1 MFAKED
7 DTSSILQAENSFPWY
22 YLANDARFMAIIV
35 MIFPP
40 FFFDVRH
47 SLYLFSAIT
56 MFGILIFEVS

>member
-35 MIFPP
+35 MIFSP
-40 FFFDVRH
+40 
-47 SLYLFSAIT
+47 LFSLMSDIPCIY
-56 MFGILIFEVS
+56 FLQLPCLEY

>member
-40 FFFDVRH
+40 FF
-47 SLYLFSAIT
+47 L
-56 MFGILIFEVS
+56 